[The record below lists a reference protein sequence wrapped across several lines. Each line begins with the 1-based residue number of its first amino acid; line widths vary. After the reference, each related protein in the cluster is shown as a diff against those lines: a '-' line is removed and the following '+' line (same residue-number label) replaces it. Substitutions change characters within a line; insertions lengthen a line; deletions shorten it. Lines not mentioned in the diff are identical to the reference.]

1 MIADLLP
8 VLIPFSVIAS
18 SLFVLLLVSSIALTY
33 TGVLQ
38 IGCKTDRLL
47 GLAIAFSG
55 VCAYLGWA
63 SFVALATI
71 RYLAGAIA

>member
-8 VLIPFSVIAS
+8 VLILFSVIAS
-18 SLFVLLLVSSIALTY
+18 PLFVLLLVSSIALTY

-38 IGCKTDRLL
+38 IGCKADRLL

-55 VCAYLGWA
+55 VCAYLGWT
-63 SFVALATI
+63 SFAALSTL
-71 RYLAGAIA
+71 RYLAGVIA